1 MRKSHQ
7 MPATS
12 NWQKAGDAQNDLNS
26 WMFCLFFFILK
37 MQKAAK
43 KLNGSCCLGAVGIDA
58 QMVSPAACLAREGC
72 VGFQMKFSV
81 SELRGRH

>member
-1 MRKSHQ
+1 
-7 MPATS
+7 
-12 NWQKAGDAQNDLNS
+12 
-26 WMFCLFFFILK
+26 

-72 VGFQMKFSV
+72 VGFQMNFSV